1 MNTYEELSRT
11 VQIDHNNRLLKY
23 DESSLIHVGTGRS
36 AFVFKIKSTMKAMK
50 VFFPACSHIAKEEAG
65 IYGELQDIV
74 YYPSVYASGV
84 NFIVI
89 DFIEGLTLF
98 DCIVQGKVIE
108 RTHIAEIDHALSLA
122 TARGLN
128 PSDIH
133 LRNILITI
141 DNDVKIIDVARFRQK
156 KDCQQ
161 WDNLKRAYRQFYCKR
176 FFPKEIPAVFLNT
189 IAWLYKKDWIPLYRA
204 RT

>member
-1 MNTYEELSRT
+1 MKTYEELART
-11 VQIDHNNRLLKY
+11 VQININKRLLKY
-23 DESSLIHVGTGRS
+23 DESLLHVGTGRS
-36 AFVFKIKSTMKAMK
+36 AFVFRIKSTMKAMK
-50 VFFPACSHIAKEEAG
+50 VFFPTYTHIAKEEAI
-65 IYGELQDIV
+65 IYGKLQHIV
-74 YYPSVYASGV
+74 HYPSIYASGA

-108 RTHIAEIDHALSLA
+108 PTHISEIDYALSLA

-133 LRNILITI
+133 LRNIFITTENEI
-141 DNDVKIIDVARFRQK
+141 KIIDVARFRQK

-161 WDNLKRAYRQFYCKR
+161 WKNFKRAYRQFYCKR
-176 FFPKEIPAVFLNT
+176 YFPKKISADLLNT
-189 IAWLYKKDWIPLYRA
+189 IAWLYKKDWIPFYRA
-204 RT
+204 EA